1 MGVGLLN
8 PALTRRLFNINV
20 SYLTPIFIVNTVQM
34 EKGYEREKPDYYSV
48 HICGICAT
56 RDLVIPASGFCRRAN
71 TRLQQ
76 QDPRK
81 LSASS
86 RRFIARLKWSV
97 QFTYLQRI
105 GKLNLSK

>member
-1 MGVGLLN
+1 MSVKNPTITVYTFAVFALL
-8 PALTRRLFNINV
+8 ATSLF
-20 SYLTPIFIVNTVQM
+20 L
-34 EKGYEREKPDYYSV
+34 
-48 HICGICAT
+48 
-56 RDLVIPASGFCRRAN
+56 IPASGFCRRAN

-76 QDPRK
+76 QDPRE